1 MINDWNAID
10 LHMHTCTGVTGDG
23 NSDTILNFT
32 YKNYISALATF
43 NIKLAAITNHNI
55 INIAN
60 YLLCRCLAKKI
71 GINILFGVE
80 IDTNRETGEN
90 YHFVA
95 IFEESLERCVEIAKK
110 INDSTEQKQKA
121 GDKVRYSPA
130 EIVGLIKN
138 YNVIIIPHG
147 DKSKG
152 LLKRPTEEQIIDA
165 LKKVRDG
172 FIRVFDSPSDW
183 KLERIKELI
192 ESKNIS
198 DFDDN
203 FGGVL
208 FSDNRDWKNYGNK
221 FRNFYMNAEPTFR
234 GLLHSITNPEER
246 FATKDLIPTKSSYI
260 SKIVIKK
267 KNSAAKID
275 NCTIELDDGYNC
287 IIGKS
292 GSGKSLLSYL
302 IAKGTKKGFVD
313 DDNYAFAQNNQVVIY
328 DELGHEI
335 SPDAINVGIGEKI
348 FDKIITASSTKDAK
362 DMYSVIGV
370 LNKDFQPK
378 SKFSEYITKYSNYL
392 TSYREISSQIEQT
405 TSAIKTEFNSF
416 LSANKDLKEL
426 KDVNSFSFE
435 IPDDVK
441 LEYSDDSMLKIKEIF
456 SLIKSIE
463 LAAQYFNGDSKA
475 NVLAKI
481 SELKTTYLSEMKKI
495 LIDDCQNKL
504 KNKKRS
510 IVKKALS
517 IVNDGISSNA
527 KRKTEILGSMAQSI
541 SNIVLPFLKLHL
553 LRLGKTRFDLSI
565 KKSEIDRKG
574 ELVKNSQITYSE
586 TINDEIISKLDIKQ
600 NFVFNTKT
608 LPRRKVDS
616 KIYDMASQSQSKE
629 VIDCYLK
636 QNLLSDQNI
645 KKIFN
650 NVTLDVEV
658 FFKDQNVKELNPGDI
673 AKTYIDTYFTNELAN
688 GKNTVILYD
697 QIENDVDKPFISGP
711 LVKDIAKMKK
721 RAQLIIVTHDP
732 IVAVNAD
739 PINYI
744 EAIKNENGVISYRSF
759 KPESYE
765 RDELSTIAKCVD
777 GSKTVIR
784 ERYEIYKGDKTY
796 AED

>member
-1 MINDWNAID
+1 
-10 LHMHTCTGVTGDG
+10 MHTCTGVTGDG

-95 IFEESLERCVEIAKK
+95 IFEENLERCVEIAKK

-152 LLKRPTEEQIIDA
+152 LL
-165 LKKVRDG
+165 
-172 FIRVFDSPSDW
+172 
-183 KLERIKELI
+183 KELI

-302 IAKGTKKGFVD
+302 IAKGTKKGFGD
-313 DDNYAFAQNNQVVIY
+313 DENYAFAQNNQVVIY

-335 SPDAINVGIGEKI
+335 SLDAINVGIGEKI

-378 SKFSEYITKYSNYL
+378 SKFSEYITKY
-392 TSYREISSQIEQT
+392 
-405 TSAIKTEFNSF
+405 
-416 LSANKDLKEL
+416 EL
-426 KDVNSFSFE
+426 Y
-435 IPDDVK
+435 P
-441 LEYSDDSMLKIKEIF
+441 
-456 SLIKSIE
+456 
-463 LAAQYFNGDSKA
+463 
-475 NVLAKI
+475 
-481 SELKTTYLSEMKKI
+481 
-495 LIDDCQNKL
+495 
-504 KNKKRS
+504 
-510 IVKKALS
+510 
-517 IVNDGISSNA
+517 
-527 KRKTEILGSMAQSI
+527 ILGPL
-541 SNIVLPFLKLHL
+541 N
-553 LRLGKTRFDLSI
+553 LG
-565 KKSEIDRKG
+565 
-574 ELVKNSQITYSE
+574 
-586 TINDEIISKLDIKQ
+586 
-600 NFVFNTKT
+600 
-608 LPRRKVDS
+608 
-616 KIYDMASQSQSKE
+616 
-629 VIDCYLK
+629 
-636 QNLLSDQNI
+636 
-645 KKIFN
+645 
-650 NVTLDVEV
+650 
-658 FFKDQNVKELNPGDI
+658 
-673 AKTYIDTYFTNELAN
+673 
-688 GKNTVILYD
+688 
-697 QIENDVDKPFISGP
+697 
-711 LVKDIAKMKK
+711 
-721 RAQLIIVTHDP
+721 
-732 IVAVNAD
+732 
-739 PINYI
+739 
-744 EAIKNENGVISYRSF
+744 
-759 KPESYE
+759 
-765 RDELSTIAKCVD
+765 
-777 GSKTVIR
+777 
-784 ERYEIYKGDKTY
+784 
-796 AED
+796 

>member
-1 MINDWNAID
+1 M
-10 LHMHTCTGVTGDG
+10 T
-23 NSDTILNFT
+23 
-32 YKNYISALATF
+32 
-43 NIKLAAITNHNI
+43 
-55 INIAN
+55 
-60 YLLCRCLAKKI
+60 
-71 GINILFGVE
+71 
-80 IDTNRETGEN
+80 
-90 YHFVA
+90 
-95 IFEESLERCVEIAKK
+95 
-110 INDSTEQKQKA
+110 
-121 GDKVRYSPA
+121 P
-130 EIVGLIKN
+130 
-138 YNVIIIPHG
+138 
-147 DKSKG
+147 
-152 LLKRPTEEQIIDA
+152 
-165 LKKVRDG
+165 
-172 FIRVFDSPSDW
+172 
-183 KLERIKELI
+183 
-192 ESKNIS
+192 
-198 DFDDN
+198 
-203 FGGVL
+203 
-208 FSDNRDWKNYGNK
+208 
-221 FRNFYMNAEPTFR
+221 
-234 GLLHSITNPEER
+234 
-246 FATKDLIPTKSSYI
+246 
-260 SKIVIKK
+260 
-267 KNSAAKID
+267 
-275 NCTIELDDGYNC
+275 
-287 IIGKS
+287 
-292 GSGKSLLSYL
+292 
-302 IAKGTKKGFVD
+302 
-313 DDNYAFAQNNQVVIY
+313 
-328 DELGHEI
+328 
-335 SPDAINVGIGEKI
+335 
-348 FDKIITASSTKDAK
+348 
-362 DMYSVIGV
+362 
-370 LNKDFQPK
+370 
-378 SKFSEYITKYSNYL
+378 
-392 TSYREISSQIEQT
+392 
-405 TSAIKTEFNSF
+405 
-416 LSANKDLKEL
+416 
-426 KDVNSFSFE
+426 
-435 IPDDVK
+435 
-441 LEYSDDSMLKIKEIF
+441 
-456 SLIKSIE
+456 
-463 LAAQYFNGDSKA
+463 
-475 NVLAKI
+475 
-481 SELKTTYLSEMKKI
+481 TYLSEMKKI

-553 LRLGKTRFDLSI
+553 LRLGKNRFDLSI